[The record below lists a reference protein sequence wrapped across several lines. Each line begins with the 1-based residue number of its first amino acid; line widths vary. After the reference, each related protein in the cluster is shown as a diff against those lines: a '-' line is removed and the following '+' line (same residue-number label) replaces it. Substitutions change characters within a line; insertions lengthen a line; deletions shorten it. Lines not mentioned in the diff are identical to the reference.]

1 MSFETELK
9 ELFERHNVRI
19 IRTISSDDLDI
30 VEFSY
35 ETQDGKI
42 EYLHLPLEDNRYA
55 KSLEYIGE
63 K

>member
-19 IRTISSDDLDI
+19 IRTISSDALDI

-42 EYLHLPLEDNRYA
+42 EYLHVEDNRYA